1 MSEYTFRETPV
12 RPRVAYVGYK
22 DATYD
27 IVDGD
32 LNSRDYFQIVEFP
45 EKFTAGKNLIKLRA
59 NPNGLVDASRIYI
72 EILDSAGNPIF
83 YKPLQYLEK
92 SGNRVIAVYIYPE
105 TAPGIATVYLAGR
118 AAIDPTGNK
127 IASSKDI
134 TSDNYLNIP
143 NVIWSRT
150 AAVAPFEKNT
160 TEIIF
165 EQIPKVT
172 VTENIQTYRQPILL
186 SGIQTQDTASVGDT
200 GLTVG
205 TPPYYTNTSPGG
217 MNADMSSWGSTTI
230 DMSSDDTVT
239 PPSDPPVVSNP
250 LPAVFPQ
257 GASTPGT
264 PDSYFGATVGF
275 GAGISLA
282 DNDVNADSLSS
293 TDNATA
299 VSADLSF
306 ITSFAVVNIDLSDT
320 FQFNQQMVGGTL
332 TIREPNVTLELAT
345 NERTFA
351 TESKLIPL
359 GQYDTSLPGGATIIS
374 SSGTYKVFG
383 DYNFQIL
390 EVENA
395 YKAKVAQKSGF
406 LNSDYNTNGAPAFA
420 FPIYLTTNTENS
432 FTFSENRIIS
442 NITSTNTYTASYI
455 GPPTISE
462 TENSASFADIILS
475 NIEPETGDV
484 FKIKT
489 LYKPAGAFG
498 DFQDLGDT
506 ILEEQELL
514 VDESTLETDVIIGS
528 VFEHFGRI
536 DNQEE
541 IDTYWEVDA
550 PQPVT
555 AFIYETT
562 ASFDNTNLIGGIK
575 INRRPTAFGI
585 ANGYTGDTSASYE
598 EGAAGNPLAGV
609 PLNTNLSIKQAYR
622 PDITKNTKYVLR
634 FSAVLHAEGSDN
646 SLSTDSR
653 IPTPRIDVYLSG
665 SNVAALN
672 STIIDIP
679 GGTRPQNWGET
690 FNYDLYKDGGLYG
703 YRIGTITGPTVLG
716 SRANAEFRFEALKDA
731 TAANLRFVVRSGNW
745 TIGNISFKTDVQTG
759 YSPNFARIFKR
770 IPTAHLKTP
779 LTFRFQLQDIN
790 GNVAEVQPA
799 VFGAVFQGENFYIDG
814 TNNIM
819 TGSLYIGNQI
829 GSGVEMAGANSGFIR
844 SVGYLGFQSASRG
857 DAPGGFMLFSGSI
870 LPTITDEYSY
880 GGVGLELVQDADN
893 LLRFKTTGPD
903 AGLLIRTPNFFLGG
917 TSQYISGSNG
927 NIEIVSDNFN
937 LSPEGFVT
945 ATNFAEKLII
955 VNQANSASYFL
966 DDDSTGVKLVFDGT
980 GGNSGSGGEL
990 TMNMQLDVA
999 PWNET
1004 AGAIKPITG
1013 ILVANTGS
1021 NRSAVDIIINA
1032 DGVQF
1037 SDSSVGVGTS
1047 NYLGITPPS
1056 PTE

>member
-12 RPRVAYVGYK
+12 RPKVAYVGYK

-59 NPNGLVDASRIYI
+59 NPEGLVDASRIYI

-118 AAIDPTGNK
+118 AAIDPAGNK

-150 AAVAPFEKNT
+150 VAVAPFEKNT

-186 SGIQTQDTASVGDT
+186 SGIQTQKTASIGDT

-205 TPPYYTNTSPGG
+205 TPPYYTNTNPGG
-217 MNADMSSWGSTTI
+217 PNVDMSSWGSTTI
-230 DMSSDDTVT
+230 DMSSDDTVS
-239 PPSDPPVVSNP
+239 PPPDPPVISNP
-250 LPAVFPQ
+250 LPSVFPQ
-257 GASTPGT
+257 GAATPGT
-264 PDSYFGATVGF
+264 PDSYFGASVGF
-275 GAGISLA
+275 GGGISLS
-282 DNDVNADSLSS
+282 DNDVNTDSLSN
-293 TDNATA
+293 TDNAIA
-299 VSADLSF
+299 ISPDLTF

-359 GQYDTSLPGGATIIS
+359 GQYDTPLPGGATIIS
-374 SSGTYKVFG
+374 SSGTYKVYG

-406 LNSDYNTNGAPAFA
+406 LNSDYNTNGAPAFT

-514 VDESTLETDVIIGS
+514 VDESTLETDIIIGS

-541 IDTYWEVDA
+541 IDTYWNIDA
-550 PQPVT
+550 WGANPFP
-555 AFIYETT
+555 AGIYTT
-562 ASFDNTNLIGGIK
+562 SASFDNTNIIGGIK
-575 INRRPTAFGI
+575 LIRHPSDDTLN
-585 ANGYTGDTSASYE
+585 TSASY
-598 EGAAGNPLAGV
+598 GFADAGV
-609 PLNTNLSIKQAYR
+609 FPNGGLGYPLNTNLFISSSVR
-622 PDITKNTKYVLR
+622 PNITKNTKYVLR
-634 FSAVLHAEGSDN
+634 FSAVVNAEGDDN
-646 SLSTDSR
+646 SLSTDPR

-672 STIIDIP
+672 STVIDIP

-690 FNYDLYKDGGLYG
+690 FDSDLYKDGGTYG
-703 YRIGTITGPTVLG
+703 YRIGTITAPPVLG

-745 TIGNISFKTDVQTG
+745 TIGNINFKTDVQTG
-759 YSPNFARIFKR
+759 FSPNFARIFKR

-829 GSGVEMAGANSGFIR
+829 GSGVEMAGSNSGFIR
-844 SVGYLGFQSASRG
+844 SVGYLGFRSASRG
-857 DAPGGFMLFSGSI
+857 DAPGGFMIFSGSI
-870 LPTITDEYSY
+870 LPTITDEYGP
-880 GGVGLELVQDADN
+880 GGVGLELIQDADN
-893 LLRFKTTGPD
+893 LLRFKTAGPD
-903 AGLLIRTPNFFLGG
+903 AGLLIRTPDFFLGG
-917 TSQYISGSNG
+917 TTQYISGSNG

-937 LSPEGFVT
+937 LSADGFVT

-966 DDDSTGVKLVFDGT
+966 DDSTTGVKLVFDGT

-999 PWNET
+999 PWNT
-1004 AGAIKPITG
+1004 AANAIKPITG
-1013 ILVANTGS
+1013 VLIANTGS
-1021 NRSAVDIIINA
+1021 NRSGVDIIINA
-1032 DGVQF
+1032 DGVEF
-1037 SDSSVGVGTS
+1037 DDVNIDIGTS
-1047 NYLGITPPS
+1047 NYLGIIPPEPQS
-1056 PTE
+1056 